1 VLSDETNRQ
10 IAQDGVDL
18 SVAEPCYPIRV
29 AHGHVKALLDR
40 GVDFVVFP
48 SALNFEPSPDTV
60 ESQACPWV
68 QSLPFVVR
76 SVPRLE
82 SVRDR
87 LLAPAVHFRA
97 GERHL
102 ADDLRALG
110 RLLGA
115 SPRQVRRAVSA
126 AVRAQRGF
134 QEAMEEA
141 GRGALAALERTGEPG
156 VILVGR
162 AYNIHDRAVSLD
174 IPRKL
179 REYYGINVVPLDCL
193 PLRDIDV
200 RDVGDNV
207 YWHSARR
214 ILAAGKVARGL
225 PSVHVIYL
233 TNFKCGPDSYIRHFL
248 DRACGKPFLSLQ
260 FDGHG
265 NDAGFLTR
273 CEAYLDSKGMLRW
286 WRTAAMA

>member
-1 VLSDETNRQ
+1 
-10 IAQDGVDL
+10 
-18 SVAEPCYPIRV
+18 V
-29 AHGHVKALLDR
+29 AHGHVKALLDH

-48 SALNFEPSPDTV
+48 SALNFEPTPDTV

-76 SVPRLE
+76 SVPRLDG
-82 SVRDR
+82 VRDR
-87 LLAPAVHFRA
+87 LVAPAVHFRA

-102 ADDLRALG
+102 ARDLRSLG
-110 RLLGA
+110 RLVGA
-115 SPRQVRRAVSA
+115 SPRQVQRAVSA
-126 AVRAQRGF
+126 ALGAQRAF
-134 QEAMEEA
+134 QDAIEEA
-141 GRGALAALERTGEPG
+141 GRQALATLEAREEPG

-179 REYYGINVVPLDCL
+179 REYYGINVLPMDCL
-193 PLRDIDV
+193 PLGDIDV

-225 PSVHVIYL
+225 SGVHVIYL

-248 DRACGKPFLSLQ
+248 GRACGKPFLSLQ

-286 WRTAAMA
+286 WRTAATA